1 MEADEQLMHE
11 IKIEHFE
18 IGMSVTTP
26 EEMAKLSGASFLI
39 AGRVPDAEGEAFD
52 LYQWYAAWMR
62 DNNSENAAASKTPSY
77 LIVEAADSF
86 EATIPW
92 EQLEQAAV
100 LYRINGLPLQK
111 AGPIRLYVP
120 NGSSKC
126 LNVKSIV
133 KLKIGHDEP
142 NTQVEAAYGFK
153 HTFSMNDLRNN
164 K

>member
-1 MEADEQLMHE
+1 MHE

-18 IGMSVTTP
+18 LGVFFTAP
-26 EEMAKLSGASFLI
+26 EEMAKLAGACFSI
-39 AGRVPDAEGEAFD
+39 TDRVPEADGEAFEW
-52 LYQWYAAWMR
+52 LLWYTAWLR
-62 DNNSENAAASKTPSY
+62 ENDPKNAAANKTPGY
-77 LIVEAADSF
+77 LIVEAADTF

-100 LYRINGLPLQK
+100 LYQINGLPLQK

-120 NGSSKC
+120 NGSSRC

-133 KLKIGHDEP
+133 KLKIGRDVQ
-142 NTQVEAAYGFK
+142 NIQVEAAYGFK
-153 HTFSMNDLRNN
+153 NTFSVDDMRIN

>member
-1 MEADEQLMHE
+1 MHE
-11 IKIEHFE
+11 INIEHFE
-18 IGMSVTTP
+18 LGASVTTP
-26 EEMAKLSGASFLI
+26 EEMAKLTGAGFLI
-39 AGRVPDAEGEAFD
+39 SERVPEAVGEAFD
-52 LYQWYAAWMR
+52 WLLWYAAWLR
-62 DNNSENAAASKTPSY
+62 DKNPDKAAKLMKPSY
-77 LIVEAADSF
+77 LIVEAADTF

-100 LYRINGLPLQK
+100 LYRMNGLPLQK

-133 KLKIGHDEP
+133 KLKIGRDLQ

-153 HTFSMNDLRNN
+153 HTFSMDDLRNN